1 MPERLILGVGH
12 PHRGDDAAGLEVV
25 RRLQA
30 RDLGPTR
37 VAAVWGEATEILE
50 AWRGFDSV
58 TVVDATS
65 GAGPAG
71 AIVRLDA
78 DSVRL
83 RAGELRASSHGLGVP
98 EAVALAR
105 QLGRLPPHL
114 VIYGIEG
121 RRFGVGEAMSPEVEH
136 AAAAL
141 ALVLG
146 ESGRPLGAARGEGE
160 ALASREAEAL
170 GLDRARS

>member
-25 RRLQA
+25 RRLRE

-37 VAAVWGEATEILE
+37 VVAAWGEATEILE

-65 GAGPAG
+65 GGGPAG
-71 AIVRLDA
+71 AIVRLDGESA
-78 DSVRL
+78 RL
-83 RAGELRASSHGLGVP
+83 GPGDLRASSHGMGLAEAIALG
-98 EAVALAR
+98 R

-121 RRFGVGEAMSPEVEH
+121 RAFGVGEAMSPEVER
-136 AAAAL
+136 AVAAL
-141 ALVLG
+141 ARILG
-146 ESGRPLGAARGEGE
+146 EAGGE
-160 ALASREAEAL
+160 AGPFLHVAPFPTASRPPAT
-170 GLDRARS
+170 DR

>member
-12 PHRGDDAAGLEVV
+12 PQRGDDAAGLEVV
-25 RRLQA
+25 RRLRE

-37 VAAVWGEATEILE
+37 LVAVWGEATEILE

-58 TVVDATS
+58 TIVDATS

-71 AIVRLDA
+71 AIVRLDGE
-78 DSVRL
+78 SVRQ
-83 RAGELRASSHGLGVP
+83 GPGGLRASSHGLGVA
-98 EAVALAR
+98 EAIALGR
-105 QLGRLPPHL
+105 QLGRLPSHL

-121 RRFGVGEAMSPEVEH
+121 RAFGVGEAMSPEVER
-136 AAAAL
+136 AVAAL